1 MAKTSTAKAAASNS
15 RTTSSIAS
23 IAVATICIMLT
34 AWLIG
39 PRLGHLI
46 NSVQLPSPLS
56 QSNLSFSGV
65 MCQCED
71 QSYKTEIISLDP
83 LVIYIRDFFNTQ
95 DIDNIMKVGENRFN
109 PSVVHKNGKMVQNPY
124 RTSWSAALPAED
136 PAVECV
142 LERSRRF
149 LGTILN
155 PSEDEMGV
163 PQLVRYTE
171 GQEYNLHH
179 DWMRIPQAAFDGS
192 PRTFNRVAS
201 FFVILQDTCTG
212 GETWFPFIKAIS
224 LQPNEGDEDR
234 LWREHEDGGLTFKPV
249 AGNALFW
256 VNLFPNGT
264 GDTRT
269 VHAGLPVTG
278 GLKTAM
284 NIWPRQYR
292 PN

>member
-1 MAKTSTAKAAASNS
+1 MAKKSTAKAAATSS
-15 RTTSSIAS
+15 TTTTTSIAS
-23 IAVATICIMLT
+23 IAVATICMVLA

-39 PRLGHLI
+39 PRLGPLLNPI
-46 NSVQLPSPLS
+46 ESPPPLLQLNSSS
-56 QSNLSFSGV
+56 SDV
-65 MCQCED
+65 MCED

-83 LVIYIRDFFNTQ
+83 LVIYIRDFFNTK
-95 DIDNIMKVGENRFN
+95 DIDNIIQVGENRFN

-142 LERSRRF
+142 LERSRKF

-155 PSEDEMGV
+155 PGEDEMGV

-224 LQPNEGDEDR
+224 PQPKESDEDR
-234 LWREHEDGGLTFKPV
+234 LWREHEDGGLAFKPV

-292 PN
+292 PS